1 MNIFSIRL
9 SSLILS
15 SIILTSCSNS
25 DGNKATKEISLPQ
38 TAVSVTEKACDKME
52 LTVNSGKNLFVITN
66 ASKTNQVE
74 WEIIEGV
81 KVVEEV
87 ENMAPGFVKKLKAN
101 LKPGE
106 YGMICGRKSSPRG
119 KITVKAI

>member
-1 MNIFSIRL
+1 MKVFSI
-9 SSLILS
+9 LILS
-15 SIILTSCSNS
+15 AIVLSSCSS
-25 DGNKATKEISLPQ
+25 SESGGKTAQADTLPQ
-38 TAVSVTEKACDKME
+38 IAIAVTEKNCDKMD

-66 ASKTNQVE
+66 KSTQNLVE

-81 KVVEEV
+81 KVVEEA
-87 ENMAPGFVKKLKAN
+87 ENLAPGFVKKVKAN

-119 KITVKAI
+119 KLTVK

>member
-1 MNIFSIRL
+1 MKVFSI
-9 SSLILS
+9 LILS
-15 SIILTSCSNS
+15 AIVLSSCSS
-25 DGNKATKEISLPQ
+25 SQADDKTTQAATLPQ
-38 TAVSVTEKACDKME
+38 TAISVGEKSCDKME
-52 LTVNSGKNLFVITN
+52 LSVNSGKNIFIVTN
-66 ASKTNQVE
+66 TSTTAQVE

-87 ENMAPGFVKKLKAN
+87 ENLAPGFVKKLKAN

-119 KITVKAI
+119 KITVK